1 MDDQRFTHVV
11 LATLALTACPIG
23 DPNSTTSDGGEAAE
37 DSSGTSGPIADL
49 PPAETDTETSTSGD
63 GDGDPGD
70 GDGDATETGD
80 PVLRW
85 AALDVDAAFIGWLST
100 PGPDAVFDH
109 ADVFSQTQ
117 IDQGSARDLFL
128 TLDGLDAS
136 GEYGFMLV
144 AAGLSFTTLGTDSV
158 SFTGPGCTG
167 TPHDR
172 VASYIDSGAPVL
184 ADACTD
190 EMIDAIADQL
200 QIHYW
205 TESTFAGWMDLRWPG
220 AAGQIVSTQNLSQ
233 FYLLPREQ
241 EWPEMLTAVSV
252 RQPDGTCMELAA
264 PMNACAIRFIDAGW
278 TPAEA
283 PGGYSLAELPW
294 E

>member
-11 LATLALTACPIG
+11 LALSLTACPLG

-49 PPAETDTETSTSGD
+49 PPADTETSTSGD

-85 AALDVDAAFIGWLST
+85 AALDVDSAFVGWLST

-109 ADVFSQTQ
+109 ADVFDPVQVEM
-117 IDQGSARDLFL
+117 GSARDLFL
-128 TLDGLDAS
+128 TLDGLDVS

-144 AAGLSFTTLGTDSV
+144 KAGVSFTTLGHDTV

-167 TPHDR
+167 TPHDHI
-172 VASYIDSGAPVL
+172 ASHSDTSVPLSWTECTDAVLDQL
-184 ADACTD
+184 ADQIIMHYPA
-190 EMIDAIADQL
+190 DAVFD
-200 QIHYW
+200 
-205 TESTFAGWMDLRWPG
+205 SVVDLRWPG

-241 EWPEMLTAVSV
+241 EWPEMLTAVSE
-252 RQPDGTCMELAA
+252 RLADGTCVDLAA
-264 PMNACAIRFIDAGW
+264 PVEMCAVRFIDTGW

>member
-11 LATLALTACPIG
+11 LALSLTACPIG

-37 DSSGTSGPIADL
+37 DSSGTSGPMADL
-49 PPAETDTETSTSGD
+49 PPAETSTSGD

-70 GDGDATETGD
+70 GDGDATETGE

-128 TLDGLDAS
+128 TLDGLDPS
-136 GEYGFMLV
+136 GEFGFVLV
-144 AAGLSFTTLGTDSV
+144 KAGPAFTTLGHDAI
-158 SFTGPGCTG
+158 SFTGLGCTG
-167 TPHDR
+167 IAHDR
-172 VASYIDSGAPVL
+172 IASHTTNGDPLL
-184 ADACTD
+184 AGDCTD
-190 EMIDAIADQL
+190 EQLDALADQV

-205 TESTFAGWMDLRWPG
+205 TESTFASWMDLRWPG

-252 RQPDGTCMELAA
+252 RLADGTCVDLAA
-264 PMNACAIRFIDAGW
+264 PLDTCAIRFIDTGW
-278 TPAEA
+278 TQAEA